1 MAFRGLRILT
11 PEDGAI
17 APKHV
22 GGLINYTTVFV
33 VCEFVGLVTL

>member
-1 MAFRGLRILT
+1 MVFRGICILT

-17 APKHV
+17 ATKCV

-33 VCEFVGLVTL
+33 VCEFVGVVIK